1 MLGSRH
7 VGQLMAPEPTTIGRY
22 QVLRALGRGGM
33 GTLYLA
39 SDPALGREVALKV
52 LNFDDVELRQRF
64 QQEARAVARLRHRH
78 IVTIYDV
85 GEDAG
90 QPFIAMEYIQ
100 GDTLSALVKRREPL
114 SIARRLE
121 IIEELCDGL
130 GTRTRPGLCTATSS
144 RTT

>member
-1 MLGSRH
+1 MPS
-7 VGQLMAPEPTTIGRY
+7 EPTSIGRY

-52 LNFDDVELRQRF
+52 LNDDDLELRQRF
-64 QQEARAVARLRHRH
+64 QREAKAAARLRHRH

-90 QPFIAMEYIQ
+90 DPFIAMEYIQ
-100 GDTLSALVKRREPL
+100 GDTLSALIGRRAPL
-114 SIARRLE
+114 PLAR
-121 IIEELCDGL
+121 
-130 GTRTRPGLCTATSS
+130 
-144 RTT
+144 